1 MTNEHFGTPEEA
13 AAYADGVVA
22 ALVDETSLGFEQ
34 VYFPLVLGGLIANT
48 RITMPREQTR
58 ETVFVLSKALDNRR
72 GERREDNNFV
82 FDIADSSSRRARYDR
97 LSPCAGDDTMSEP
110 IGPTSR
116 AFLACGAHRPGGVK
130 ATLMC
135 FQRESDSSPPVLGV
149 NLHHTVVS
157 LLAVGPAGA
166 LPFWTTH

>member
-1 MTNEHFGTPEEA
+1 MFQERPHRPEPLASRLIYTDLVHDAILYAFTSISTVTNEHFGTPEEA

-82 FDIADSSSRRARYDR
+82 FDIADQLIERALDMT
-97 LSPCAGDDTMSEP
+97 D
-110 IGPTSR
+110 
-116 AFLACGAHRPGGVK
+116 
-130 ATLMC
+130 
-135 FQRESDSSPPVLGV
+135 
-149 NLHHTVVS
+149 
-157 LLAVGPAGA
+157 
-166 LPFWTTH
+166 